1 MKKNYIIHILYF
13 INLLISRDYIK
24 LHKIV
29 ADTVFHACAIIR
41 ALLLRLML
49 EMNSI
54 IYIILYILREYR
66 VFNKM
71 LNTMRMRCWIII
83 ITYRVHIHIYMLQGC
98 ILFQIWTGKQGHIC
112 NIHTQGQSGSE
123 CQPLIMNHF
132 REGRPLAKRYH
143 WNSSRLQKLIPQV
156 RGLYFEQKHVLPTPN
171 SQHPSL
177 RQSVQL
183 LSAIEMS

>member
-1 MKKNYIIHILYF
+1 MCVAGVDTVPKMDWLTGLYITYKIHI
-13 INLLISRDYIK
+13 
-24 LHKIV
+24 
-29 ADTVFHACAIIR
+29 
-41 ALLLRLML
+41 
-49 EMNSI
+49 
-54 IYIILYILREYR
+54 IYA
-66 VFNKM
+66 
-71 LNTMRMRCWIII
+71 
-83 ITYRVHIHIYMLQGC
+83 LQGC
-98 ILFQIWTGKQGHIC
+98 ILFQRWTGKQGHVC